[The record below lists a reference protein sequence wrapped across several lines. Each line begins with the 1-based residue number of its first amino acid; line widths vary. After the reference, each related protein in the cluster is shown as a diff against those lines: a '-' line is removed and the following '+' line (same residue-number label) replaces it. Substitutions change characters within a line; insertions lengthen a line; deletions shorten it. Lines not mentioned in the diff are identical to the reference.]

1 MEKRINKRYF
11 VLVLGLLMVLA
22 GSGVVEISAQAEG
35 SADWLPIRSWEWDKD
50 EYESPIFGGG
60 ASFTATITFENTK
73 AETATI
79 TNLELSSTW
88 LPHPTWTGSVTIS
101 PGTTGTVDFT
111 GNIPAGQAATEI
123 LSLTGI
129 VTFDGTE
136 YEIIWF
142 QAKELKIKA
151 GIPGFPGE
159 SIAVGLVAAIAVLL
173 MRRGIKLPKAGFQ

>member
-1 MEKRINKRYF
+1 MNKRYF
-11 VLVLGLLMVLA
+11 ILVIGVLMVLA
-22 GSGVVEISAQAEG
+22 GSGVAEISAQAEG
-35 SADWLPIRSWEWDKD
+35 SPDWLPVRNWEWDKD
-50 EYESPIFGGG
+50 TYESPVFGS
-60 ASFTATITFENTK
+60 ASFTATITFENMK

-79 TNLELSSTW
+79 TNLELSSSW

-101 PGTTGTVDFT
+101 PGATGTVDFT
-111 GNIPAGQAATEI
+111 GELPGGQAATEI

-129 VTFDGTE
+129 VKFDGTE

-142 QAKELKIKA
+142 QIKELKIKA

-173 MRRGIKLPKAGFQ
+173 MRRGIRLPKTRFQ